1 MKKSLVLLSYILYVT
16 SIVAQTQYDYYD
28 DDAVAGG
35 NVGVI
40 SSIKDTS
47 DKQDLSKT
55 PTQNDLGQK
64 SAPDIGIQ
72 EGN

>member
-1 MKKSLVLLSYILYVT
+1 MF
-16 SIVAQTQYDYYD
+16 
-28 DDAVAGG
+28 
-35 NVGVI
+35 
-40 SSIKDTS
+40 SIKDTS

-55 PTQNDLGQK
+55 PTQNDLRQK